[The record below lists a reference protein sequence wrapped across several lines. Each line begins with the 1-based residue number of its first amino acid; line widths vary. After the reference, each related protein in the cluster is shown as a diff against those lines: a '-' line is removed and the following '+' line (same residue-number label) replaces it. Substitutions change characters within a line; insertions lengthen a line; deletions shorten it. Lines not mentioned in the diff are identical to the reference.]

1 MPAYSHQHANTP
13 GPVFQ
18 SAIAATPLS
27 TTLHDASQ
35 QTGHPPDLNSAT
47 PDLLQIHAFTLKR
60 GRAAVLDKVS
70 LSLKA
75 GRTLGLLGESGAGK
89 STLAMAIIGL
99 LTAPQ
104 VDVQGS
110 LKFADIEL
118 VGLPEKQFQKLRG
131 SRIGLIFQ
139 DATAS
144 LDPCFTIGQ
153 QICEPLRR
161 HLKLSR
167 KQAIERAVA
176 LLDSVGI
183 PDARARLS
191 AFPHQL
197 SGGMQQR
204 VMISIAL
211 ACDPEL
217 LIADEPTSALDVTI
231 QAQIMELILRRVR
244 SLGSSAIF
252 VLHDLA
258 LASQVCDD
266 IAVMYGGQIVETGP
280 ADAVLRRPLHPYTV
294 GLRSCV
300 VELDSERLVPLPGTM
315 PGADQMPEGCRFAS
329 RCAYRQARCDTTR
342 PPLEMRDGRLLACWR
357 IDEIMTGSAA

>member
-1 MPAYSHQHANTP
+1 MHPSSRRAGSAAAHDLPRDGTHAPST
-13 GPVFQ
+13 
-18 SAIAATPLS
+18 AT
-27 TTLHDASQ
+27 A
-35 QTGHPPDLNSAT
+35 
-47 PDLLQIHAFTLKR
+47 PDLLHIHALTLKR
-60 GRAAVLDKVS
+60 GQSAVLDEVS
-70 LSLKA
+70 LGLQP

-99 LTAPQ
+99 LTAPH
-104 VDVQGS
+104 VELRGS
-110 LKFADIEL
+110 LRFAGTEL
-118 VGLPEKQFQKLRG
+118 VGLPEREFQRLRG

-161 HLKLSR
+161 HLKLTR
-167 KQAIERAVA
+167 RQAVERAVA

-183 PDARARLS
+183 PDARARLG

-300 VELDSERLVPLPGTM
+300 VELDSARLTPLPGTM
-315 PGADQMPEGCRFAS
+315 PSAHQMPPGCRFAS
-329 RCAYRQARCDTTR
+329 RCPYRQDRCEAAR
-342 PPLEMRDGRLLACWR
+342 PPQEWRDGRQVACWR
-357 IDEIMTGSAA
+357 IDDILAGTAAHHAADPAARSPA